1 MALQITSDT
10 VVKIVVRRGRNF
22 ERLGTILSEGE
33 LGYTVDS
40 KRVFIGDSITPGGNV
55 VGNINFGVTTDKTT
69 LISTAQNG
77 DTCRENSANFIF
89 SNGAWITNDPV
100 VYPEASYFYNTSLQ
114 YTNNQLRV
122 SPTIVG
128 DGLALDYSV
137 NGNNTINNTI
147 QKTPGQLNFD
157 ARYVSLCALSAS
169 FYVGNVQNKKVTNN
183 LQATLNADRNVF
195 VNDINTSPYQV
206 QVWARDPSGT
216 TNSLIEAMSGS
227 LVLKGRTGAGLAS
240 LSATSNNNPQIQVTG
255 AGRNILLPTVVAQGY
270 NNPGNQIFGVS
281 RFLSSGYFD
290 NDLYVFGTL
299 YANALSTAKTFVSV
313 SSSLSVFDNGTYL
326 ETAFIGNGNALN
338 SQNILRVAGNAGAGL
353 QDYLTIKDSPANQGG
368 IIAFNAT
375 PGTLNS
381 TYTVQISGSTGIYA
395 TGAQGSGS
403 DRVDVTAGTV
413 TLNGGNLSIVG
424 TSSVTLKK
432 GAGGSTDYIDA
443 QGALRVTQD
452 ITAFY
457 SDKRLK
463 DIEGV
468 VNNSLDKV
476 KALKGVYYRNNE
488 NSKKFGLYS
497 AERKVGVVAQD
508 VQEVLPEVVKPAPF
522 DLDKD
527 GQSKSGENY
536 LTVQY
541 EKLVPVL
548 IEAIK
553 ELAVKVEKLEERTK

>member
-1 MALQITSDT
+1 MALEITSDS

-22 ERLGTILSEGE
+22 EREGTLLSEGE
-33 LGYTVDS
+33 FGYTVDS
-40 KRVFIGDSITPGGNV
+40 KRVFIGDSITPGGNP
-55 VGNINFGVTTDKTT
+55 VGSINFGITTDKTT
-69 LISTAQNG
+69 LLATAQNG
-77 DTCRENSANFIF
+77 DTCRENSANYIL
-89 SNGAWITNDPV
+89 SNGAWVTNDPV
-100 VYPEASYFYNTSLQ
+100 AYQEASYFFNTSLQ

-122 SPTIVG
+122 DPSIVG
-128 DGLALDYSV
+128 DGLNLDYSV
-137 NGNNTINNTI
+137 NGNNTISNTI
-147 QKTPGQLNFD
+147 QKTLGQLNFD
-157 ARYVSLCALSAS
+157 ARYISLCALSAS
-169 FYVGNVQNKKVTNN
+169 FYVGNVQNKRVGNN
-183 LQATLNADRNVF
+183 LQATLNADKNVF
-195 VNDINTSPYQV
+195 VNDINASPYQI

-227 LVLKGRTGAGLAS
+227 LILKGRNGVGLAS
-240 LSATSNNNPQIQVTG
+240 LSAAGNNNPQIQVTG
-255 AGRNILLPTVVAQGY
+255 AGRNILIPTVVNQGY
-270 NNPGNQIFGVS
+270 NNPGNQVYGIS

-290 NDLYVFGTL
+290 SDLYVFGTV

-313 SSSLSVFDNGTYL
+313 NSSLSVFDNGTYL

-338 SQNILRVAGNAGAGL
+338 TQNILRVAGNAGAGL
-353 QDYLTIKDSPANQGG
+353 QDYFTIKDSPANQGG

-413 TLNGGNLSIVG
+413 NLNGGNLTIAG
-424 TSSVTLKK
+424 TSSVVLREGT
-432 GAGGSTDYIDA
+432 GSATDYVDV
-443 QGALRVTQD
+443 QGALRITQD
-452 ITAFY
+452 VTAFY

-463 DIEGV
+463 DIEGTV
-468 VNNSLDKV
+468 DNSLDKV

-508 VQEVLPEVVKPAPF
+508 VQAVLPEVVKPAPF

-548 IEAIK
+548 IEAVK
-553 ELAVKVEKLEERTK
+553 ELASKVEKLEERVK